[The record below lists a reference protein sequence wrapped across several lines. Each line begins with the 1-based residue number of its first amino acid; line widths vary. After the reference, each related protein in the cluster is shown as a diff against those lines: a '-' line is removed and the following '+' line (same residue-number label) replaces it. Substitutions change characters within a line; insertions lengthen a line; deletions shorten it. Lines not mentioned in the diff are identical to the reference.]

1 MSASAFS
8 SGDSATR
15 RLAAIVESSDD
26 AIVSKDL
33 NGIVTS
39 WNRAAERIFGYTAA
53 EMVGRSIRTIIPA
66 DRQSEEDVVLAKIR
80 RGEKVEHFETIRC
93 HKSGKRIP
101 ISLTVSPIRDED
113 GTVIGAS
120 KIARDV
126 SDRVEADAERA
137 RLFTIAE
144 RNAATA
150 ETLNHV
156 GTIVASA
163 LDRSTIAQA
172 VIDAGTAVTGAAFGV
187 FSYNVIDREGAVVTL
202 CATSRLGRESFA
214 SFALAST
221 PSALDEAFRDASTVR
236 LDDIAGDGRDAPLTA
251 MLPRDISVRSYL
263 AAVVRTRGGEAIG
276 GLFFGHPYA
285 AVFAPHD
292 EQLAAG
298 IAAWAA
304 VALENAR
311 LYDRVQETN
320 RLKDEFLATFSHEL
334 RTPLNAILGY
344 ARMMRSGIVAGEKQR
359 KAVETIERNATS
371 LTEIVEDVLDVSRI
385 VSGKMRLSVKP
396 TELADVVRRAVDGVM
411 PAASAK
417 SIAIDLSIE
426 PGAGLVS
433 GDAERLQQVV
443 WNLLTNAVKFTGRG
457 GRIRVRL
464 ERVASSVEIT
474 VSDTGIGIA
483 PGFLPYIFDRFRQF
497 DATTTRERGGLGLGL
512 GIARQ
517 LVEMHGG
524 TIAASSEGLD
534 RGSTFTVRLP
544 VMAVRPAAAS
554 SASAPTAEQ
563 ADALQLQIPDLTGVR
578 ALVVDDDHDALG
590 MVREILEAMH
600 ANVSVADSA
609 AAALEALPLVRPDV
623 LVSDLAMPRMDG
635 FELIAQVRGHP
646 DESLRNVPAAAL
658 TAYARSE
665 DRTRALESG
674 FQMHLAKP
682 IDPAELMDAVA
693 ALVRSVPRDGHLERL
708 GAPDST

>member
-1 MSASAFS
+1 
-8 SGDSATR
+8 
-15 RLAAIVESSDD
+15 
-26 AIVSKDL
+26 
-33 NGIVTS
+33 
-39 WNRAAERIFGYTAA
+39 
-53 EMVGRSIRTIIPA
+53 
-66 DRQSEEDVVLAKIR
+66 
-80 RGEKVEHFETIRC
+80 
-93 HKSGKRIP
+93 
-101 ISLTVSPIRDED
+101 
-113 GTVIGAS
+113 
-120 KIARDV
+120 
-126 SDRVEADAERA
+126 
-137 RLFTIAE
+137 
-144 RNAATA
+144 
-150 ETLNHV
+150 
-156 GTIVASA
+156 
-163 LDRSTIAQA
+163 
-172 VIDAGTAVTGAAFGV
+172 
-187 FSYNVIDREGAVVTL
+187 
-202 CATSRLGRESFA
+202 
-214 SFALAST
+214 
-221 PSALDEAFRDASTVR
+221 
-236 LDDIAGDGRDAPLTA
+236 
-251 MLPRDISVRSYL
+251 
-263 AAVVRTRGGEAIG
+263 
-276 GLFFGHPYA
+276 
-285 AVFAPHD
+285 
-292 EQLAAG
+292 
-298 IAAWAA
+298 
-304 VALENAR
+304 
-311 LYDRVQETN
+311 
-320 RLKDEFLATFSHEL
+320 
-334 RTPLNAILGY
+334 
-344 ARMMRSGIVAGEKQR
+344 
-359 KAVETIERNATS
+359 
-371 LTEIVEDVLDVSRI
+371 
-385 VSGKMRLSVKP
+385 
-396 TELADVVRRAVDGVM
+396 M

-426 PGAGLVS
+426 PDAGLVS

-578 ALVVDDDHDALG
+578 ALVVDDDRDALG